1 MSSPFS
7 GRAGL
12 RSPRKKR
19 LEDEELRLA
28 KLRSPAKRSMAELN
42 RAAVERAT
50 RLKLESLQDDED
62 EIDAEEMAL
71 ADRIIAES
79 KKDGLAPLELE
90 ESEHESG
97 EESVSEFEE
106 TEDGDEDDPMH
117 DADDGVSD
125 EEFGAK
131 RVRRPRKAAQ
141 TAPRAPRTPK
151 PTAAPLEEADLKP
164 LKMSTVKLMEVPN
177 IDRTEDL
184 LLNFADEE
192 KSLFYDG
199 HEGYF
204 EQQKLK
210 NKKPGTASMALA
222 PELTYE
228 EYEKYNKILEMSGER
243 QIANL
248 NNYYRLQFPQ
258 WTFEL
263 QQGFNLVFYGVG
275 SKRLLVLEFLQQHFL
290 PAVSGAKCLVVNGYN
305 PDFRPKTLLSMLQET
320 VLGVRPAGEQ
330 HRRRGAA
337 HGQNA
342 ADSERDRRDR
352 AGAFSVHHGQPE
364 HAYFLELQH
373 ALQL

>member
-19 LEDEELRLA
+19 PEDEELRLA

-106 TEDGDEDDPMH
+106 VEEAEDDSMENV
-117 DADDGVSD
+117 DEGVSSD
-125 EEFGAK
+125 EEFGGK
-131 RVRRPRKAAQ
+131 RIRRPRSAVR
-141 TAPRAPRTPK
+141 TAFRASSSPS
-151 PTAAPLEEADLKP
+151 ASVAPLKEADLKP

-222 PELTYE
+222 PELNYE
-228 EYEKYNKILEMSGER
+228 EYEKYSKILELSAEH

-275 SKRLLVLEFLQQHFL
+275 SKRLLVLEFLQRHFL
-290 PAVSGAKCLVVNGYN
+290 PAVPGAKCLVVNGYN
-305 PDFRPKTLLSMLQET
+305 PDFRPKTLLSMIQET
-320 VLGVRPAGEQ
+320 VRPAGEQ

-342 ADSERDRRDR
+342 TGSERDRRDR

-373 ALQL
+373 ALQF

>member
-19 LEDEELRLA
+19 LEDEDLRLA

-79 KKDGLAPLELE
+79 KKDGLTPLELE

-97 EESVSEFEE
+97 EESVSEFE
-106 TEDGDEDDPMH
+106 DDPMEEI
-117 DADDGVSD
+117 DDGVSD
-125 EEFGAK
+125 DEFSGK
-131 RVRRPRKAAQ
+131 RIWRPRRAAQ
-141 TAPRAPRTPK
+141 KASRASRTPE
-151 PTAAPLEEADLKP
+151 ASVVPLKETDLKP
-164 LKMSTVKLMEVPN
+164 LQMSTVKLMEIPK

-222 PELTYE
+222 PELNYE
-228 EYEKYNKILEMSGER
+228 EYEKYSRILEMSAEH
-243 QIANL
+243 QIEKL
-248 NNYYRLQFPQ
+248 SNYYRLQFPQ

-275 SKRLLVLEFLQQHFL
+275 SKRVLVLEFLQQHFL
-290 PAVSGAKCLVVNGYN
+290 PAVPGAKCLVVNGYN
-305 PDFRPKTLLSMLQET
+305 PDFRPKTLLSMIQET
-320 VLGVRPAGEQ
+320 VLGVCPAGEQ
-330 HRRRGAA
+330 H
-337 HGQNA
+337 
-342 ADSERDRRDR
+342 
-352 AGAFSVHHGQPE
+352 
-364 HAYFLELQH
+364 
-373 ALQL
+373 